1 MSRYGAYSMNA
12 RVKVCDKLLVTMPK
26 TFLPQGLGSRGSMG
40 HVTGVMDEFY
50 HDWRIRIDD
59 TEGPGIMVFAPN
71 SNYGTPIIA
80 ENPRE
85 GLRRAIAYIDRQIAP
100 QVSLVRAAVED
111 EARNYGLDYS
121 QARKR
126 VGI

>member
-1 MSRYGAYSMNA
+1 MNR
-12 RVKVCDKLLVTMPK
+12 RVKYYDKLLVTIRK
-26 TFLPQGLGSRGSMG
+26 TILPQGLGLAVRIG
-40 HVTGVMDEFY
+40 HVSVLMDEFY
-50 HDWRIRIDD
+50 HDWRIRIDTD
-59 TEGPGIMVFAPN
+59 GAGIMVFAPN

-85 GLRRAIAYIDRQIAP
+85 ALTRAIAYIDRQIAP

-111 EARNYGLDYS
+111 EARNFGLEFS
-121 QARKR
+121 QERRR